1 MAYWIARSSRAMTR
15 GETNVVLST
24 PDFAIIPVIDLKG
37 GSVVHAR
44 GGARAA
50 YRPIET
56 PLGSADDPVAI
67 ARALVALTGSPMLYI
82 ADLDA
87 IEGIGNHFELCRD
100 LASALPRHDLWIDA
114 GFSNVTD
121 CAFWLPLGATLVIG
135 SEGLKF
141 VEQWQELRAAF
152 GKNLMLSLDFGAD
165 GSRGPSALFAETAHW
180 PDRLIAMSLDR
191 VGADGGPD
199 LERLKD
205 VVARGGSC
213 AVYAGG
219 GVRSIGDLDAIAAI
233 GAVGA
238 LTATALHQGAIGQKE
253 IAAFEGRRRSQSD

>member
-1 MAYWIARSSRAMTR
+1 M
-15 GETNVVLST
+15 N
-24 PDFAIIPVIDLKG
+24 DFTIIPAVDLKG
-37 GSVVHAR
+37 GAVVHAR
-44 GGARAA
+44 GGTRSD
-50 YRPIET
+50 YQPIDT
-56 PLGSADDPVAI
+56 PLGSADDPISIARVLVAI
-67 ARALVALTGSPMLYI
+67 TGSPVLYV

-135 SEGLKF
+135 SESLRF

-152 GKNLMLSLDFGAD
+152 GTSLVLSLDFTAE
-165 GSRGPSALFAETAHW
+165 GSRGPSALFAETAYW

-191 VGADGGPD
+191 VGSTGGPD

-205 VVARGGSC
+205 VVERSGSC
-213 AVYAGG
+213 AVHAAG
-219 GVRSIGDLDAIAAI
+219 GVRSVGDLDAIAAT
-233 GAVGA
+233 GATGA
-238 LTATALHQGAIGQKE
+238 LIASALHQRAIDEKE
-253 IAAFEGRRRSQSD
+253 IAAFQGRRRSQSD

>member
-1 MAYWIARSSRAMTR
+1 M
-15 GETNVVLST
+15 N
-24 PDFAIIPVIDLKG
+24 DFTIIPALDLKDG
-37 GSVVHAR
+37 AVVHAC
-44 GGARAA
+44 GGARSD
-50 YRPIET
+50 YQPIDT
-56 PLGSADDPVAI
+56 PLGSADDPIAI
-67 ARALVALTGSPMLYI
+67 ARALIAITGSSVLYV

-135 SEGLKF
+135 SESLRF

-152 GKNLMLSLDFGAD
+152 GTSLVLSLDFAAD
-165 GSRGPSALFAETAHW
+165 GSRGPSALFAETAYW

-191 VGADGGPD
+191 VGGTGGPD

-205 VVARGGSC
+205 VVERSGSC
-213 AVYAGG
+213 AVHAAG
-219 GVRSIGDLDAIAAI
+219 GVRSGADLDAIAAT
-233 GAVGA
+233 GATGA
-238 LTATALHQGAIGQKE
+238 LIASALHQGAIDEKE
-253 IAAFEGRRRSQSD
+253 IAAFHGRRRSQSD